1 MKSCEKRAP
10 SALGPGVMKER
21 TKLGH
26 KTKSA
31 ATAVHVY
38 LPLPPPPGG
47 GWGWGEGGNLKMN
60 EGNCDLVHK
69 HRLKLPE
76 KQMQT

>member
-38 LPLPPPPGG
+38 SLQ
-47 GWGWGEGGNLKMN
+47 KKKKSKKKKKKSSVKI
-60 EGNCDLVHK
+60 D
-69 HRLKLPE
+69 
-76 KQMQT
+76 